1 MLYELETH
9 QRRWTITHPQVM
21 AILNCTPDSFY
32 AQSRCQTECEISRQ
46 AERMLSE
53 GAAIID
59 IGGVSTRPGTAI
71 IDIGGVSTRPG
82 AVVADE
88 EEEVRRLRVA
98 LSAVRRVHKDIML
111 SVDTFRPA
119 VARMAV
125 EEFGVEIIN
134 DVREGG
140 AAANGGIMAEAA
152 RLNSVYVLM
161 SVQPTL
167 ARTINVFQEKCKV
180 LQAYGINSVI
190 LDPGYG
196 FGKDL
201 EQNYALLAGQQTI
214 AEIFPDYPLL
224 VGVSRKRMVYQLL
237 GLTPEEALNGTTALH
252 FAALQQGAAILRAH
266 DVRQAH
272 ETIRI
277 YMQLE
282 RYR

>member
-59 IGGVSTRPGTAI
+59 IGGVSTRPG
-71 IDIGGVSTRPG
+71 

-98 LSAVRRVHKDIML
+98 LSAVRSVHKDIML

-134 DVREGG
+134 DVSEGG

-224 VGVSRKRMVYQLL
+224 VGVSRKRMVRQLL